1 MHISLVPGVGAS
13 ALGLA
18 GVAST
23 AGYPVCRPKLIVTD
37 VQFSEMIPP
46 TFERTS
52 GAVLIF

>member
-1 MHISLVPGVGAS
+1 MYGSFVSGVGAS

-23 AGYPVCRPKLIVTD
+23 AGHPVCRPKLIVID

-46 TFERTS
+46 TFERIWRR
-52 GAVLIF
+52 VRC

>member
-1 MHISLVPGVGAS
+1 MYRSFVSCVGAS

-23 AGYPVCRPKLIVTD
+23 ADYPVCRPMLIVTD

-46 TFERTS
+46 TFERKWRR
-52 GAVLIF
+52 ARC